1 MGKTAKMV
9 KRSREAE
16 AALSIETKLKGI
28 FSSTDGEPAE
38 KLIGASALWD
48 ELGSALE
55 SVPDFFA
62 QVKPFVD
69 SLDASDEQDKE
80 LKELYEEYAAKSGE
94 ALNDEI
100 KELRSNKVFSKREA
114 KELMELA
121 DAERKRFLFVRVLVI
136 AMESAEGEEGDGEEQ
151 DGEEGCMGGPDI
163 NEEFIASLTED
174 KCAERV
180 KEKKA
185 EGKDDDE
192 EEEEEINL
200 GDNVAKWVCGLP
212 TAQLQDLC
220 EARGIEWK
228 SLPTG
233 HRLPLVQSLLRGML
247 EAEEEGEEE
256 EGEEEDDDIYE
267 DDDDDDDD
275 DEEDEEEE
283 EEDVE
288 EEGEEEEGDDDDEE
302 EDPDNPEENPA
313 VEGPTKKAKTV
324 STLAELAASASAS
337 ASAGKVGFGAGPMP
351 TFGAAGTKPAFG
363 AGKKE
368 KGSSSSTGEKP
379 AECKQQ

>member
-16 AALSIETKLKGI
+16 AALSIETMLKGI

-38 KLIGASALWD
+38 KLIRASALWD
-48 ELGSALE
+48 ELEIALE

-62 QVKPFVD
+62 QVKPYVD

-94 ALNDEI
+94 ELNDEI
-100 KELRSNKVFSKREA
+100 KELRSTKVFSKREA
-114 KELMELA
+114 KELIELA
-121 DAERKRFLFVRVLVI
+121 DAERKRFLFVRILVI

-151 DGEEGCMGGPDI
+151 YGEEGGMGGPDI
-163 NEEFIASLTED
+163 NEEFIASLTEE

-185 EGKDDDE
+185 GGKEE

-200 GDNVAKWVCGLP
+200 GDNVAEWVCGLP
-212 TAQLQDLC
+212 TTQLQELC
-220 EARGIEWK
+220 EGRGIEWK

-233 HRLPLVQSLLRGML
+233 LRLPLVQGLLRGML

-256 EGEEEDDDIYE
+256 EGEEEDDEIYE
-267 DDDDDDDD
+267 DE
-275 DEEDEEEE
+275 DEEDEED

-288 EEGEEEEGDDDDEE
+288 EEGEEEEGEE
-302 EDPDNPEENPA
+302 EDEDEDVDEDEE
-313 VEGPTKKAKTV
+313 VEAPTKKSKTV
-324 STLAELAASASAS
+324 STLAELATSASAS
-337 ASAGKVGFGAGPMP
+337 ADKAKLGLGAGPMP
-351 TFGAAGTKPAFG
+351 TFGAAGTQPAFG
-363 AGKKE
+363 AGKKD
-368 KGSSSSTGEKP
+368 KGSSSSTGEKTGEKP